1 MERGFRRPCL
11 PGQVV
16 IGGFPRFGT
25 SISAPPPAVP
35 RDPVIQ
41 VRGAVA
47 EGFDVPLSALDAL
60 PRQDLRADFHCV
72 SGWSATGLSWAGVP
86 FASFYRTYVEPALAP
101 DVVVTHLVFRG
112 YDGFRSVLTIEDA
125 LADDVLVAD
134 HLDGEPL
141 AGDHGAPARLVS
153 PRQYGYLSTKH
164 LCRIDVH
171 TSEPTHVQRSWALRG
186 PGAAP
191 AGAGRRGGAAPVRPC
206 LGAPASLPVPDAP
219 PAASEPGGLLT
230 RRCEARNG
238 RHDPQR

>member
-1 MERGFRRPCL
+1 VTVWNEVSAALP

-47 EGFDVPLSALDAL
+47 ERFDVPLSALDAL

-86 FASFYRTYVEPALAP
+86 FASFYRTYVEPAVAP

-112 YDGFRSVLTIEDA
+112 YDGFRSALTIEDA

-141 AGDHGAPARLVS
+141 AGAHGAPARLVS
-153 PRQYGYLSTKH
+153 PRQYGYVSTKH

-171 TSEPTHVQRSWALRG
+171 TSEPTHVQRSWALRVL
-186 PGAAP
+186 AP
-191 AGAGRRGGAAPVRPC
+191 HPRARVAEEERHRYVPAWALRRPYR
-206 LGAPASLPVPDAP
+206 LLMRRLLRQSR
-219 PAASEPGGLLT
+219 AAS
-230 RRCEARNG
+230 
-238 RHDPQR
+238 